1 MSLRICLPLVAGAML
16 LAQDAATPS
25 RVGELE
31 RLGEGGRDVM
41 VIGLDA
47 PGFDQLRPTHRKFAY
62 YLSRAAIAGEDILYF
77 QNHRHAWDIKE
88 LFETLYL
95 NRTELDPAVAASVEE
110 YLKKIWTHHG
120 QYSHYAHTKFVP
132 RDLTFV
138 QLQKALATLQKK
150 KVKVVFRKGV
160 TLATLKPHIF
170 DTKVEPLLANQVPGV
185 DIIKTSASGLYDP
198 GLTQKAIE
206 ALPAAVQGQLNVRFA
221 KQGTKVVPQVFR
233 IGGTYGESLAN
244 VVFWLKKA
252 LPYVDSELT
261 EIEKDGIKKPRY
273 VANPTQKKALE
284 DLIAFFETGDEAKFK
299 DHSIG
304 WLKVKSTIDYLN
316 GFHEVYKDP
325 RGVIGS
331 YQANVSFRTDA
342 EVLDRL
348 TQNALYF
355 EEKMPWD
362 AAWKRPKVD
371 PPVAIVVNLLTGTSD
386 GGPISAAAYNLPNYS
401 DIRRDHG
408 SKNVMFKNVAD
419 AQSADLK
426 AKTIAALYLPA
437 DQDLVSRHSGTARTW
452 LVYLHE
458 CIGHGSGQ
466 PAAGQG
472 DTEKKLGHVYNA
484 LEECR
489 ADAVA
494 LYQFLD
500 PKLVEIGAVS
510 AADHRDAAKAMYLQ
524 QLTRALQAMG
534 EAEGDI
540 LREAHD
546 KGEAAILN
554 WMIEPGQDRGVK
566 AVAQDGKVYIQLDD
580 LDKARVGVGTM
591 LAKLQGFKST
601 GDKDGAEAFFAQYG
615 TKIAK
620 AWQQDIAAR
629 LKAVGRP
636 KDIAYV
642 FPQLVPVVEEKGD
655 RVILKDVRL
664 ETKETFA
671 DQMFRYK
678 SLSKSRELMPK

>member
-1 MSLRICLPLVAGAML
+1 MSLRLCLPLVAGALL
-16 LAQDAATPS
+16 LAQDAPS

-47 PGFDQLRPTHRKFAY
+47 PGFNALRPTHRKFAY
-62 YLSRAAIAGEDILYF
+62 YLSRAAIAGNDILYF

-95 NRTELDPAVAASVEE
+95 NRQQLEPEVAAAVEE
-110 YLKKIWTHHG
+110 YLKKVWTHHG
-120 QYSHYAHTKFVP
+120 QYAHYAQTKFVP
-132 RDLTFV
+132 RNLTFA
-138 QLQKALATLQKK
+138 QLQKAVSGLEKK
-150 KVKVVFRKGV
+150 KVKVAFRKGV
-160 TLATLKPHIF
+160 TLAALKPHIF
-170 DTKVEPLLANQVPGV
+170 DPKVEPLLANQVPGV
-185 DIIKTSASGLYDP
+185 DVIKTSASGLYDP

-206 ALPAAVQGQLNVRFA
+206 ALPKEVQGQLNVRFD
-221 KQGTKVVPQVFR
+221 KQGAKAVPQVFKV
-233 IGGTYGESLAN
+233 GGTYGEALDH

-252 LPYVDSELT
+252 LPYVDQELT
-261 EIEKDGIKKPRY
+261 EIEKDGQKKPRY

-284 DLIAFFETGDEAKFK
+284 DLIAFFEKGEEARFK
-299 DHSIG
+299 DHSIA

-355 EEKMPWD
+355 EGKMPWED
-362 AAWKRPKVD
+362 AWKRAKVE
-371 PPVAIVVNLLTGTSD
+371 PPVAIVVNLLTATSD

-408 SKNVMFKNVAD
+408 SKNVMFKNVAE

-437 DQDLVSRHSGTARTW
+437 DQELVSRHSATARTW

-466 PAAGQG
+466 PAAGLTDP
-472 DTEKKLGHVYNA
+472 DTKLGPVYNA

-566 AVAQDGKVYIQLDD
+566 MMAQDGKVFVAVED
-580 LDKARVGVGTM
+580 LDKARAGMGAL

-601 GDKDGAEAFFAQYG
+601 GDKAGAEAFFAQYG
-615 TKIAK
+615 TKIVK

-629 LKAVGRP
+629 LKAIGRP
-636 KDIAYV
+636 KDVAYV

-655 RVILKDVRL
+655 RVTLKDVRL

-671 DQMFRYK
+671 EQMFRYK
-678 SLSKSRELMPK
+678 AWSKSRELLPK